1 MRRSILLLFNL
12 GVIAAGATAGELRT
26 DIFGNVYDGDWS
38 IPVGQVEP
46 GGDGRLRVDVF
57 VDIYVADCPFPVGHA
72 DHSTGEG
79 WLHMDSFGGVRAGD
93 SLFEIEDADKALKLK
108 R

>member
-1 MRRSILLLFNL
+1 M
-12 GVIAAGATAGELRT
+12 
-26 DIFGNVYDGDWS
+26 FG
-38 IPVGQVEP
+38 
-46 GGDGRLRVDVF
+46 
-57 VDIYVADCPFPVGHA
+57 DIYVEDRPFPVGHT

-93 SLFEIEDADKALKLK
+93 SLFEIEDADRALNLG

>member
-1 MRRSILLLFNL
+1 MRRSILLLFSL

-46 GGDGRLRVDVF
+46 GGEGRLRVDVF
-57 VDIYVADCPFPVGHA
+57 GDIYVEDRPFPVGHT
-72 DHSTGEG
+72 DHPTGEG

-93 SLFEIEDADKALKLK
+93 SLFEIEDADKVLKLK

>member
-1 MRRSILLLFNL
+1 MRRSILLLFSL
-12 GVIAAGATAGELRT
+12 GVIAAGASAGELRT

-46 GGDGRLRVDVF
+46 GGEGRLRVDVF
-57 VDIYVADCPFPVGHA
+57 GDIYVEDRPFPVGHT
-72 DHSTGEG
+72 DHPTGEG
-79 WLHMDSFGGVRAGD
+79 WLHMDSFGGGRAGG
-93 SLFEIEDADKALKLK
+93 SLFEIEDADKALNIH

>member
-1 MRRSILLLFNL
+1 MRRSILLLFSL
-12 GVIAAGATAGELRT
+12 GVIAAGASAGELRT

-46 GGDGRLRVDVF
+46 GGEGRLRVDVF
-57 VDIYVADCPFPVGHA
+57 GDIYVEDRPFPVGHT